1 MVDRNRMDFQGR
13 IGRIDRVH
21 DRGGGSEAPGTLG
34 MTYYNAHRH
43 RRRFPRWPL
52 TIVVMLA
59 ILFLLKAMLH
69 VTIGPSAYDYKVA
82 SLRNGTGLDRA
93 GALLLQADPVTL
105 LLADRIRWIKG

>member
-1 MVDRNRMDFQGR
+1 MVDRNRMNFQGR
-13 IGRIDRVH
+13 IGRIEKVH

-34 MTYYNAHRH
+34 MTYYNARRR

-52 TIVVMLA
+52 TILVMLA

-69 VTIGPSAYDYKVA
+69 VSIGSSAYDYKVA
-82 SLRNGTGLDRA
+82 ALRNGTGLDRT

-105 LLADRIRWIKG
+105 LIADRIRWIKG